1 MKELNIHVTCALK
14 VFHNKATSKDISGE
28 FIKDYFS
35 CTCCYFEINSQKNKI
50 IPEVQNRNG
59 NALETKL

>member
-35 CTCCYFEINSQKNKI
+35 CTCCYFEINSPQKI
-50 IPEVQNRNG
+50 ILEVQNRNSD
-59 NALETKL
+59 ALKTEL